1 MLADRI
7 DNRENM
13 NQLER
18 PNDNEVMPM
27 QNFNNEPRNNETLA
41 LKYIVIIGGLSLI
54 STLAFFYLLLT
65 NITKTSDKFIIYI
78 LSSLVLTFILTTASI
93 YIYNNVLTVNS
104 TNPNEVE
111 SDKETPTL
119 NENNVIEEGNINLD
133 TISSDVT
140 INTSGTYT
148 FSGNFSNSII
158 VDASNEEVELVLSNV
173 NITNENTAAIIVLNA
188 ELVTITLD
196 EESENTLSDGG
207 NSSYDG
213 CIYSNSKLV
222 FNGLGTLTINS
233 NQSEGE
239 GIATETQDITFNGG
253 TYIITSN
260 DDGINAGGDGGT
272 ITIND
277 GVFYINAG
285 GDGIDSNKDAI
296 INGGTIFVV
305 GSDAG
310 GDSGI
315 DTELGYTVN
324 GGTLVALGTDMIETP
339 TETSTQNTLA
349 FVLEE
354 KINANTIVTL
364 LKDDESIFSFESP
377 KSFKTIIISSDSL
390 IASDYELYTGGS
402 NSGELS
408 MGFYKESNYVKGNII
423 KINGISTFTIQN
435 TINLYN

>member
-1 MLADRI
+1 M
-7 DNRENM
+7 
-13 NQLER
+13 
-18 PNDNEVMPM
+18 
-27 QNFNNEPRNNETLA
+27 
-41 LKYIVIIGGLSLI
+41 
-54 STLAFFYLLLT
+54 
-65 NITKTSDKFIIYI
+65 
-78 LSSLVLTFILTTASI
+78 LTFILTTASI